1 MSQDQRWL
9 LRRYRIRFCSFLI
22 DFFFVTDEDNLS
34 NSLFQNLICCLD
46 SSHILC
52 LWQYDSFD
60 AFFALSLSKSTNPM
74 IKWLLSLF
82 RSSDRVSVQNMTSQ
96 LGSLYP
102 QFWRFSSSCPS
113 DSSKEWYFLKCN
125 FIISAHT
132 LLLFQNDFRFFFI
145 IFLSDGTISVNSLRT
160 GRCFF

>member
-1 MSQDQRWL
+1 M
-9 LRRYRIRFCSFLI
+9 RIILATPSFRILSVASIVLI
-22 DFFFVTDEDNLS
+22 
-34 NSLFQNLICCLD
+34 
-46 SSHILC
+46 SSVSGSTIVLM
-52 LWQYDSFD
+52 L
-60 AFFALSLSKSTNPM
+60 FFALSLSKSTNPM

-160 GRCFF
+160 GRCFFESNRNYCRIQSFPQRAQISD